1 MSKTLKI
8 ALICFATNL
17 LFVALLIAL
26 QNREGSFISIGLLW
40 LFYLGVQFLAGII
53 LVFRET
59 TREWGKG
66 LLLGALLGLVV
77 GFSICS
83 TAVR

>member
-1 MSKTLKI
+1 MSKALKI

-17 LFVALLIAL
+17 LFVVLLLALRNSEA
-26 QNREGSFISIGLLW
+26 NFIGIGLFW
-40 LFYLGVQFLAGII
+40 LLYLGVQLLAGLI
-53 LVFRET
+53 LVFSAKR
-59 TREWGKG
+59 REWGKG
-66 LLLGALLGLVV
+66 ILLGALVGLVV